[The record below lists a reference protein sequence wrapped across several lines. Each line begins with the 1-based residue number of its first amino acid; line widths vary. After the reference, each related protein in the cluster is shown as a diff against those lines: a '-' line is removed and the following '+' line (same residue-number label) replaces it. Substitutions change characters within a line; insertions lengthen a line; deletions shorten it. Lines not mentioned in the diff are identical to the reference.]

1 MLFVFLMKVAAG
13 AASCWLVSAEEEV
26 LSLVGLLRRH
36 RRRGE
41 GETSQAGP
49 RDGSPRF
56 AGGASRRVR
65 ESSRRGRG
73 AWCAGE
79 ASRRGRGAWC
89 AGEASRRGRGSKER
103 RRGGGRRGARLFS
116 RAAWCSSRRR
126 CASAPTNGGSSASP
140 RRYALARS
148 KASSSFAMGPL
159 AVISLVPPL
168 CLRPMQAT
176 ETPVRCHTAS
186 AAAWFQVRTVSDG
199 MGIGAE
205 FPCMP
210 RDGAKPPPT
219 GRSLR

>member
-1 MLFVFLMKVAAG
+1 MKVAAG

-36 RRRGE
+36 RRR
-41 GETSQAGP
+41 
-49 RDGSPRF
+49 
-56 AGGASRRVR
+56 
-65 ESSRRGRG
+65 
-73 AWCAGE
+73 E

-116 RAAWCSSRRR
+116 RAACCSSRRR